1 MRACRFVLCFS
12 LVGICAVMS
21 GPVMAADEALVTFVY
36 SELDGDFM
44 VDSGDGSP
52 LFTASD
58 DFDTA
63 GEVTRLID
71 PRGVDAVFAANNGF
85 NGLAS
90 YEMVMPIAYIDTE
103 TFISLGGTLTLT
115 DADGDSFTGQI
126 NGLWFR
132 VGQSASFSGL
142 LSGVTANS
150 QGNGNFEGTDGSGF
164 SMAFP
169 VAGPFD
175 GNLVS
180 LAVGEWFLDDAGAPH
195 DFENIDTLVAG
206 AIVPEPMTLS
216 LLALGGLAMVARR
229 KRTLG

>member
-1 MRACRFVLCFS
+1 MCLS
-12 LVGICAVMS
+12 LVATCAILS

-44 VDSGDGSP
+44 VESGNGP

-63 GEVTRLID
+63 GEVTRLIN

-85 NGLAS
+85 TGLAA
-90 YEMVMPIAYIDTE
+90 YEMVMPIAYINVDTFV
-103 TFISLGGTLTLT
+103 TLGGTVTLT
-115 DADGDSFTGQI
+115 DADGDTFTGQI
-126 NGLWFR
+126 DGYWYR

-142 LSGVTANS
+142 LSGVMANS
-150 QGNGNFEGTDGSGF
+150 GGNGDFEGTDGSGF
-164 SMAFP
+164 SMSFP

-175 GNLVS
+175 GNLIS
-180 LAVGEWFLDDAGAPH
+180 LAVGEWFLDDVGAPH
-195 DFENIDTLVAG
+195 DFEDIDTLVAG

-216 LLALGGLAMVARR
+216 LLALGGLALVARR
-229 KRTLG
+229 KRTL